1 MSSFDRVRPKRL
13 GAALFVLAAA
23 TLAACTVQPVYA
35 PQYALGTT
43 GKSASLTHVAIDP
56 VDERVA
62 QVVRNKLMFGLN
74 GGPTV
79 ANPVYHMR
87 LVTSE
92 TEIPLGVSN
101 IEAAPT
107 YSVTVAVTY
116 ELTKVGSNQILLRN
130 TSRGSASYDRVNSAF
145 ANTRAK
151 IDAENRAAEVVADD
165 IRLRVAAAAAKGFR

>member
-1 MSSFDRVRPKRL
+1 MSSLDRVRPNRL
-13 GAALFVLAAA
+13 RAALFAVAAA
-23 TLAACTVQPVYA
+23 ALAACTVQPVYA

-43 GKSASLTHVAIDP
+43 GKSASLTKVAIDP
-56 VDERVA
+56 VYDRVA

-79 ANPVYHMR
+79 SDPVYRLR

-92 TEIPLGVSN
+92 TEVPLGVSN
-101 IEAAPT
+101 IEAAPS
-107 YSVTVAVTY
+107 YSITVAVTY
-116 ELTKVGSNQILLRN
+116 ELSKVGSSQILLRS

-151 IDAENRAAEVVADD
+151 IDAENRAADVVADD
-165 IRLRVAAAAAKGFR
+165 IRLRIAAAAAKGF

>member
-1 MSSFDRVRPKRL
+1 MSSLDRVRPNRL
-13 GAALFVLAAA
+13 RAALFALAAA
-23 TLAACTVQPVYA
+23 ALAACTVQPVYA

-43 GKSASLTHVAIDP
+43 GKSASLTRVAIDP
-56 VDERVA
+56 VNDRVA
-62 QVVRNKLMFGLN
+62 QVVRNKLMSGLN
-74 GGPTV
+74 GGPSV
-79 ANPVYHMR
+79 ADPVYRLR

-92 TEIPLGVSN
+92 IEVPLGVSN

-107 YSVTVAVTY
+107 YSITVAVTY
-116 ELTKVGSNQILLRN
+116 ELTRVGGNQILLRS

-165 IRLRVAAAAAKGFR
+165 IRLRIASAAAKGF

>member
-1 MSSFDRVRPKRL
+1 MSSFDRVRFKRL
-13 GAALFVLAAA
+13 RAVLFAVAMAGLS
-23 TLAACTVQPVYA
+23 ACTVQPVYA

-43 GKSASLTHVAIDP
+43 GKSASLTRVAIDP
-56 VDERVA
+56 APDRVS

-79 ANPVYHMR
+79 ADPLYRLR
-87 LVTSE
+87 LVTTVTE
-92 TEIPLGVSN
+92 TPLGVSN
-101 IEAAPT
+101 IQAAPT

-116 ELTKVGSNQILLRN
+116 ELTKVGGTQILLRS

-165 IRLRVAAAAAKGFR
+165 IRLRIASAAAKGF

>member
-1 MSSFDRVRPKRL
+1 MSSFDRVRPMRL
-13 GAALFVLAAA
+13 AAALFAVATAALAG
-23 TLAACTVQPVYA
+23 CTVQPVYA

-43 GKSASLTHVAIDP
+43 GKSASLTKVAIDP
-56 VDERVA
+56 VDDRVA

-74 GGPTV
+74 GGPAV

-92 TEIPLGVSN
+92 TEVPLGVSN

-107 YSVTVAVTY
+107 YSITVAVTY
-116 ELTKVGSNQILLRN
+116 ELTKLGSDRILLRS

-165 IRLRVAAAAAKGFR
+165 IRLRVAAAAAKGFQ

>member
-1 MSSFDRVRPKRL
+1 MSSLDRVRPNRL
-13 GAALFVLAAA
+13 RAALFVLAAA
-23 TLAACTVQPVYA
+23 SLAACTVQPVYA
-35 PQYALGTT
+35 PQYSLGAT
-43 GKSASLTHVAIDP
+43 GKSDSLTKVAIDP
-56 VDERVA
+56 VNDRVA

-79 ANPVYHMR
+79 ADPVYRLR

-92 TEIPLGVSN
+92 IEVPLGVSN

-107 YSVTVAVTY
+107 YSITVAVTY
-116 ELTKVGSNQILLRN
+116 ELTRVGGSQILLRS

-151 IDAENRAAEVVADD
+151 IDAENRAAGVVADD
-165 IRLRVAAAAAKGFR
+165 IRLRIAAAAAKGF

>member
-1 MSSFDRVRPKRL
+1 MSSLDRVRPNRL
-13 GAALFVLAAA
+13 RAALFVLAAA
-23 TLAACTVQPVYA
+23 SLAACTVQPVYA
-35 PQYALGTT
+35 PQYSLGAT
-43 GKSASLTHVAIDP
+43 GKSDSLTKVAIDP
-56 VDERVA
+56 VNDRVA

-79 ANPVYHMR
+79 ADPVYRLR

-92 TEIPLGVSN
+92 IEVPLGVSN

-107 YSVTVAVTY
+107 YSITVAVTY
-116 ELTKVGSNQILLRN
+116 ELTRVGGSQILLRS

-151 IDAENRAAEVVADD
+151 IDAENRAAGVVADD
-165 IRLRVAAAAAKGFR
+165 IRLRIAAAAARGF